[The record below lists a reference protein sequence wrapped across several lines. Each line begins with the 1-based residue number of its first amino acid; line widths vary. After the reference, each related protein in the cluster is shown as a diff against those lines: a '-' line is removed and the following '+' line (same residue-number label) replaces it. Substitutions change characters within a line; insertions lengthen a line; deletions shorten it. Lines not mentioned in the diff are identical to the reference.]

1 RVYIGGVGVTDPAE
15 VQERTEEFMQR
26 AFYYYENWETLY
38 AQWKKKMGTL
48 IEDAQK
54 LSHPS
59 LPKYEPL
66 ANVRAGKGVA
76 SNHDLLDTYQRTLE
90 GYFRMWH
97 HHFEFLLL
105 GYGAYMT
112 FFAFCKKAFPEIS
125 DQTIARMVAGM
136 EAEIF
141 RPDEELRRLARVAVQ
156 LGVEAPFQDGSTV
169 QTILESLKDMGPS
182 GKKW

>member
-1 RVYIGGVGVTDPAE
+1 
-15 VQERTEEFMQR
+15 M
-26 AFYYYENWETLY
+26 
-38 AQWKKKMGTL
+38 
-48 IEDAQK
+48 
-54 LSHPS
+54 

-66 ANVRAGKGVA
+66 ENVRAGRGIA
-76 SNHDLLDTYQRTLE
+76 SNHSLLDTYQKTLE

-141 RPDEELRRLARVAVQ
+141 RPDDELRRLARCAVQ
-156 LGVEAPFQDGSTV
+156 LGVEAPFQDGRQCRERCSSRLQGHGPAGHEMARGARDRRAIPGST
-169 QTILESLKDMGPS
+169 
-182 GKKW
+182 